1 MSMFMSY
8 KKNKLILFE
17 GDIVGGRGHHL
28 DLLIEY
34 SIFFSKE
41 FDVIWFVN
49 SKFNANNLFIPENV
63 KIKNVIKTNNIS
75 RLENKIIYLWIEILI
90 YVNNFI
96 FFIRLAKN
104 KKKFFFFFK
113 FWIKSFFSIPQ
124 YFKSFYSE
132 FIKQGIT
139 QNDHLII
146 QSCREK
152 DISLVYFLVHIE
164 NIVPKIHIRLLY
176 PPKKKVK
183 GFFFYLNKIKKFIDD
198 KKIFIYTEI
207 EYFKEL
213 IEKQMSSL
221 NGKIFVFTNIY
232 TFFIRNKKNNLTIG
246 FVGEARSNKGFNLL
260 PSFINKINSLN
271 LNINFLIQFSK
282 VYPDTSGSRELLKK
296 MTNKMPNLKIIEKYC
311 DFFEY
316 REILKNIDI
325 MPILYPLSQT
335 NTVGSGAFYSCL
347 THEIPI
353 IIPRNSV
360 YLKKLL
366 NFSSYEEATEIDE
379 YVEKT
384 ILIAKNYDFYLNEA
398 KKESLNYKSKIE
410 SDPLVRNITKNNSN

>member
-1 MSMFMSY
+1 MSTSC

-17 GDIVGGRGHHL
+17 GEVTGGRGHHL

-34 SIFFSKE
+34 SIFFSKKL
-41 FDVIWFVN
+41 DVIWFVN
-49 SKFNANNLFIPENV
+49 SEFNQKNLFIPDNV
-63 KIKNVIKTNNIS
+63 KIKNVIKTNNVS
-75 RLENKIIYLWIEILI
+75 RLENKVIYLWIEILI
-90 YVNNFI
+90 YLNNFI
-96 FFIRLAKN
+96 FFIRLAIK
-104 KKKFFFFFK
+104 KKKFFFFFN
-113 FWIKSFFSIPQ
+113 FLVKSFFSIPQ
-124 YFKSFYSE
+124 YFKSFYLE
-132 FIKQGIT
+132 YIEQNIT

-152 DISLVYFLVHIE
+152 DISLVYFLINIE
-164 NIVPKIHIRLLY
+164 NIIPKIHIRLLY
-176 PPKKKVK
+176 PPKKRIK
-183 GFFFYLNKIKKFIDD
+183 GFFFYLKNIKKFIDD

-213 IEKQMSSL
+213 IQKQMSSL
-221 NGKIFVFTNIY
+221 NDKIFVFTNIY
-232 TFFIRNKKNNLTIG
+232 TFFVRNKKNNLTIG

-260 PSFINKINSLN
+260 PSFINKIHSLN
-271 LNINFLIQFSK
+271 KNFNFLIQFSK
-282 VYPDTSGSRELLKK
+282 VYPDTLSSRELLTQ
-296 MTNKMPNLKIIEKYC
+296 MTHKMPNLKIIEKYC

-316 REILKNIDI
+316 REILQNIDI

-335 NTVGSGAFYSCL
+335 NRVGSGVFYSCL

-353 IIPRNSV
+353 VLPRNSV

-366 NFSSYEEATEIDE
+366 EFSSYEEATEINE

-398 KKESLNYKSKIE
+398 KKQSLSYKLKIE
-410 SDPLVRNITKNNSN
+410 SDPLVINITKNNSN